1 MNILKF
7 NDFFEKIT
15 INVKIGDI
23 IYGGR
28 FKNKKT
34 IIEDIDKDENG
45 MPTINGKK
53 VVNFKINKTKR
64 KK

>member
-34 IIEDIDKDENG
+34 IIKDIDKDENG